1 MNAVWL
7 RISEKYFIADIRSFR
22 FDPISLSSKKG
33 KRNENCQLINI
44 RLSKK
49 DSCQKDTQEKSAA
62 EEKGE
67 EQDNNTMTHSVTWKT
82 VSFCVGK

>member
-1 MNAVWL
+1 MT
-7 RISEKYFIADIRSFR
+7 YFRLVEIFIDLKNKRFKR
-22 FDPISLSSKKG
+22 FDPISLSSKI

-62 EEKGE
+62 E
-67 EQDNNTMTHSVTWKT
+67 
-82 VSFCVGK
+82 

>member
-1 MNAVWL
+1 M

-22 FDPISLSSKKG
+22 FDPISLSSKI

-67 EQDNNTMTHSVTWKT
+67 EQDNNTMTHSVT
-82 VSFCVGK
+82 